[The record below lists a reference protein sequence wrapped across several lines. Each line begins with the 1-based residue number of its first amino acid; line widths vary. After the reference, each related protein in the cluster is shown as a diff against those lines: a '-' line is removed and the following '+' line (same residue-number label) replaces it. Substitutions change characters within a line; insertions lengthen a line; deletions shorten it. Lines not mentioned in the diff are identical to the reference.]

1 MNAGYM
7 QTSPDADRTPST
19 KLRFLRSGAGMMLAL
34 LWLYMI
40 GWAIFLGMSAFQ
52 ANAGGWELGEW
63 LMTGA
68 MLIPIIAIPVYM
80 ARCARRNASPSLKLW
95 LTWLM
100 RIAYVSLILAMLDS
114 WSAGTDRRA
123 PLFSKGI
130 WAMRDGGTRGYVG
143 FGYFLTYYRRIG
155 GVHGPEVWFWFT
167 PFTVSSTTKHVG
179 IRWIWQNE
187 TD

>member
-1 MNAGYM
+1 MH
-7 QTSPDADRTPST
+7 TLPDPDRTPSA
-19 KLRFLRSGAGMMLAL
+19 KLRFLKSGAGMLLAF

-40 GWAIFLGMSAFQ
+40 GWAVFFGMSAFQ
-52 ANAGGWELGEW
+52 PNAGGWELGEW

-68 MLIPIIAIPVYM
+68 MLIPIMVIPVYIT
-80 ARCARRNASPSLKLW
+80 RCARRDRPPTLKHW
-95 LTWLM
+95 LPWVV

-114 WSAGTDRRA
+114 WSAATDRRA
-123 PLFSKGI
+123 PLFSRGL

-143 FGYFLTYYRRIG
+143 FGYFFTYYRRIG
-155 GVHGPEVWFWFT
+155 GVHGPEIWFWFT

-187 TD
+187 PD